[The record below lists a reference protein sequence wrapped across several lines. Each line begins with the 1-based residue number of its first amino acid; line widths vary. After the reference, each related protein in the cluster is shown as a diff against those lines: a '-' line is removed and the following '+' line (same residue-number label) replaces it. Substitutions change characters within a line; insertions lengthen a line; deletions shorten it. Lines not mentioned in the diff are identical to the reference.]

1 MNKYDLGNIFDDKSI
16 KNIYG
21 GDKIKKYKKLISDYS
36 CNDCQYSVQCR
47 GGCQVRKIINIYV
60 IIIGKYWFL
69 SHFVVYYT
77 HSFKRERNDNKNG
90 KISHTR
96 LWRTIHKSNR

>member
-36 CNDCQYSVQCR
+36 CNGCQYSVQCR
-47 GGCQVRKIINIYV
+47 GGCQARKIINILCYN
-60 IIIGKYWFL
+60 YWKILIFKPFCSIL
-69 SHFVVYYT
+69 YT
-77 HSFKRERNDNKNG
+77 
-90 KISHTR
+90 
-96 LWRTIHKSNR
+96 